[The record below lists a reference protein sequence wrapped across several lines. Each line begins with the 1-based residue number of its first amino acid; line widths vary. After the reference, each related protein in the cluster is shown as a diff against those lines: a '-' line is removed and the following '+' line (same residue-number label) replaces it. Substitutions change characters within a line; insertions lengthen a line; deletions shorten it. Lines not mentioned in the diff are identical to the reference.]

1 MKLSF
6 IKNEILIRA
15 KSKWI
20 LLDIPEVWRYREL
33 FYIFAW
39 RDIKVR
45 YKQTVLGVAWALF
58 QPFVSMIIFT
68 VFFGTY
74 AHIPTGNSLPYPL
87 FVFSGLIF
95 WTFFSNTLTN
105 ASNTL
110 IDNGNIIQKVYI
122 PKVIL
127 PLSTVVT
134 ALVDFCI
141 TLLFLFVLCLYF
153 HFLPSMALLWILPLG
168 VIITMLSASGLGL
181 FLSAVNIKYRDVRYI
196 LPYFIQ
202 ILIFLTPVIYPSA
215 ILSPSHR
222 VIYAINPMVG
232 VIESFRTVVDGSM
245 GIDYVILGISACF
258 AALFFVGGLA
268 YFNKTER
275 FFADII

>member
-1 MKLSF
+1 MKLPFVS
-6 IKNEILIRA
+6 NEIIIRE
-15 KSKWI
+15 KSKWT
-20 LLDIPEVWRYREL
+20 LFDLREVWRYREL

-45 YKQTVLGVAWALF
+45 YKQTVLGIAWALF

-74 AHIPTGNSLPYPL
+74 AKIPTASALPYPL

-95 WTFFSNTLTN
+95 WTFFSNTLSG

-110 IDNGNIIQKVYI
+110 IENGNIIQKVYI

-127 PLSTVVT
+127 PLSIVVT
-134 ALVDFCI
+134 GFVDFCI
-141 TLLFLFVLCLYF
+141 TLIMLLLLCIYF
-153 HFLPSMALLWILPLG
+153 QFLPTLSIVWVLPVSIL
-168 VIITMLSASGLGL
+168 ITALSASGLGL

-202 ILIFLTPVIYPSA
+202 TLIFLTPVIYPSA
-215 ILSPSHR
+215 ILSPTHR
-222 VIYAINPMVG
+222 VMYAVNPMVG
-232 VIESFRTVVDGSM
+232 VIESMRAVISGGSIDFVV
-245 GIDYVILGISACF
+245 LGISGLCAVV
-258 AALFFVGGLA
+258 FFIGGLA